1 MKAYPMNN
9 VPGRYERQ
17 AAPRQRS
24 WFEAYRMFL
33 MNPRELLNV
42 KLLPLIALGIVP
54 LSMADDM
61 LLPFIGVADDIPT
74 ALIVLF
80 AVFRTWQRVRK
91 YRAVE

>member
-1 MKAYPMNN
+1 MAQYTMM
-9 VPGRYERQ
+9 GTSEAR
-17 AAPRQRS
+17 PRTQQRS

-54 LSMADDM
+54 LSMADDL

-91 YRAVE
+91 YR

>member
-1 MKAYPMNN
+1 
-9 VPGRYERQ
+9 
-17 AAPRQRS
+17 
-24 WFEAYRMFL
+24 
-33 MNPRELLNV
+33 LLNV

-54 LSMADDM
+54 LSMADDL

-91 YRAVE
+91 YR